1 MISMELEESKEAMK
15 IIEENMVKTLTPKD
29 DADDRGIVIE
39 VRAGTG
45 GDEASLFA
53 SEIFKMYQKF
63 SENMGFRWEE
73 MSISKSE
80 LGGFKE
86 AQAVVNG
93 DQVYRYFKFESGTHR
108 VQRIPVNDV
117 KIQTSAATV
126 LVLPEANDTDVELRT
141 QDIRIDVYRSG
152 GAGGQSVNKTESAVR
167 MTHIPTGCVVAMQDE
182 RSQIQNRAK
191 CLKYLRAKGIIF
203 NNIIK
208 NNIF

>member
-1 MISMELEESKEAMK
+1 MLNMISMELDESKQTIK
-15 IIEENMVKTLTPKD
+15 IIEQNMVNALTPKD
-29 DADDRGIVIE
+29 ESDDRGIVLE

-53 SEIFKMYQKF
+53 SEVFKMYQKF
-63 SENMGFRWEE
+63 SESMGWRWEE

-117 KIQTSAATV
+117 RIQTSAATV

-141 QDIRIDVYRSG
+141 QDIRVDVYRSG

-167 MTHIPTGCVVAMQDE
+167 MTHIPTGNLPFVGL
-182 RSQIQNRAK
+182 S
-191 CLKYLRAKGIIF
+191 L
-203 NNIIK
+203 
-208 NNIF
+208 